1 MTNHLAAFATQ
12 VAGLPFVRTV
22 TNAVG
27 EPSALAVILTACGAL
42 VAGRDGARG
51 GRVEVM
57 AQVKDPRLTDQLDD
71 IFESALD
78 PTTRC
83 WILRAD
89 GGWAASPAQGESVRE
104 HQVELMRSRRSQGS

>member
-42 VAGRDGARG
+42 VAGRLIG
-51 GRVEVM
+51 
-57 AQVKDPRLTDQLDD
+57 
-71 IFESALD
+71 I
-78 PTTRC
+78 
-83 WILRAD
+83 
-89 GGWAASPAQGESVRE
+89 
-104 HQVELMRSRRSQGS
+104 RSGTPSED